1 MRAPR
6 RLSFLSAVEVL
17 TAEGAVERP
26 LVRVTMVSVVDLD
39 RLRAG
44 LIFALDDVSL
54 VGTEALMIASA
65 V

>member
-1 MRAPR
+1 VRAPR